1 MSRRWYVV
9 NTYSGFEN
17 KVKLNLENRIKAM
30 NVADK
35 IFQVMVPSE
44 QVNEMRG
51 GKKRQASRR
60 FYPGYILV
68 EMELT
73 DDSWYVVRNTPKVTG
88 FVGSGNTPTA
98 LENSEVE
105 NIIGQMKGTREKPVN
120 KINFDKGELVKV
132 VDGPFNG
139 FSGKVEEINAERGK
153 LKVMVTIFGRA
164 TPVELDFGQVEK
176 DSK

>member
-1 MSRRWYVV
+1 MARRWYVV

-17 KVKLNLENRIKAM
+17 KVKLNLENRIKAL
-30 NVADK
+30 NIADK

-44 QVNEMRG
+44 QVNEMRA
-51 GKKRQASRR
+51 GKKRLASRR

-73 DDSWYVVRNTPKVTG
+73 DESWYIVRNTPKVTG
-88 FVGSGNTPTA
+88 FVGNGNTPTA
-98 LENSEVE
+98 LEPHEVD
-105 NIIGQMKGTREKPVN
+105 NIIGQMKGTKEKPIN

-132 VDGPFNG
+132 MGGPFSG
-139 FSGKVEEINAERGK
+139 FQGKVEDINVERGK

-164 TPVELDFGQVEK
+164 TPVELDFGEVEK
-176 DSK
+176 EK

>member
-1 MSRRWYVV
+1 MARRWYVV

-17 KVKLNLENRIKAM
+17 KVKLNLENRIKAL
-30 NVADK
+30 NIADK

-44 QVNEMRG
+44 QVNEMRA
-51 GKKRQASRR
+51 GKKRLASRR

-73 DDSWYVVRNTPKVTG
+73 DESWYIVRNTPKVTG
-88 FVGSGNTPTA
+88 FVGNGNTPTA
-98 LENSEVE
+98 LEPHEVD
-105 NIIGQMKGTREKPVN
+105 NIIGQMKGTKEKPVN

-132 VDGPFNG
+132 MGGPFSG
-139 FSGKVEEINAERGK
+139 FQGKVEDINVERGK

-164 TPVELDFGQVEK
+164 TPVELDFGEVEK
-176 DSK
+176 EK

>member
-1 MSRRWYVV
+1 MARRWYVV

-17 KVKLNLENRIKAM
+17 KVKTNLENRVKAL

-35 IFQVMVPSE
+35 IYQVMVPAE
-44 QVNEMRG
+44 QVNEMRA
-51 GKKRQASRR
+51 GKKRLASRR

-68 EMELT
+68 EMDLT
-73 DDSWYVVRNTPKVTG
+73 DESWYVVRNTPKVTG
-88 FVGSGNTPTA
+88 FVGNGNTPTP
-98 LENSEVE
+98 LEAGEVE

-132 VDGPFNG
+132 MGGPFSG
-139 FSGKVEEINAERGK
+139 FQGKVEDINGERGK

-164 TPVELDFGQVEK
+164 TPVELDFGEVEK
-176 DSK
+176 QK

>member
-1 MSRRWYVV
+1 MARRWYVV

-17 KVKLNLENRIKAM
+17 KVKLNLENRIKAL
-30 NVADK
+30 NIGDK

-44 QVNEMRG
+44 QVNEMRA

-73 DDSWYVVRNTPKVTG
+73 DESWYIVRNTPKVTG
-88 FVGSGNTPTA
+88 FVGNGNTPTP
-98 LENSEVE
+98 LEPSEVDT
-105 NIIGQMKGTREKPVN
+105 IVGQMKGTKEKPVN

-132 VDGPFNG
+132 MGGPFSG
-139 FSGKVEEINAERGK
+139 FQGKVEDINVERGK

-164 TPVELDFGQVEK
+164 TPVELDFGEVEK
-176 DSK
+176 EK

>member
-1 MSRRWYVV
+1 MARRWYVV

-17 KVKLNLENRIKAM
+17 KVKLNLENRIKAL
-30 NVADK
+30 NIGDK

-44 QVNEMRG
+44 QVNEMRA
-51 GKKRQASRR
+51 GKKRQTSRR

-73 DDSWYVVRNTPKVTG
+73 DESWYIVRNTPKVTG
-88 FVGSGNTPTA
+88 FVGNGNTPTP
-98 LENSEVE
+98 LEPSEVE
-105 NIIGQMKGTREKPVN
+105 NIIGQMKGTKEKPVN

-132 VDGPFNG
+132 MGGPFSG
-139 FSGKVEEINAERGK
+139 FQGKVEDINVERGK

-164 TPVELDFGQVEK
+164 TPVELDFGEVEIEK
-176 DSK
+176 